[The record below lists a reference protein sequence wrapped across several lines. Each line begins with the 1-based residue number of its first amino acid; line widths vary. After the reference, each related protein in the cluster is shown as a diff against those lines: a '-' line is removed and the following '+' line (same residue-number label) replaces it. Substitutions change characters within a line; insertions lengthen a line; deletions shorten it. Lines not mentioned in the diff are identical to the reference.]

1 MSYSDAQERQLTAP
15 WIRFEHCSA
24 WDELLPQGYRR
35 RYSRG
40 EVIKR
45 PGDPVEEVCLLR
57 EGSVKVVAVGRSGL
71 QRTLWLMAPDSLLGE
86 AALYDGKP
94 YLHYIEALTD
104 CTMIVF
110 SAETMRTEIV
120 PHHPDLVFF
129 ILSNLA
135 HKSYIMSTQLEETL
149 FLDAYTR
156 VAKFLYAAAS
166 ERLTH
171 RENGSGVTITLSHT
185 DIGELLGLHRVTV
198 SHAIA
203 RMRRE
208 GILDPTTHA
217 VILRDV
223 AALKR
228 VLINVVD

>member
-1 MSYSDAQERQLTAP
+1 MREPQLTAP
-15 WIRFEHCSA
+15 WIRFEHCGA
-24 WDELLPQGYRR
+24 WDALLPQGCER
-35 RYSRG
+35 RYRRG
-40 EVIKR
+40 EVLKR
-45 PGDPVEEVCLLR
+45 PGDPVEQVSLLR
-57 EGSVKVVAVGRSGL
+57 EGTIKVVAVGPSGL

-94 YLHYIEALTD
+94 YLHYIEAVTD
-104 CTMIVF
+104 CTIIDF
-110 SAETMRTEIV
+110 SAQTMRSEIV

-135 HKSYIMSTQLEETL
+135 HKSYIMSTQLEESL

-156 VAKFLYAAAS
+156 IAKFLYAAAR

-171 RENGSGVTITLSHT
+171 RDDGGGVTITLSHT

-198 SHAIA
+198 SNAIA

-217 VILRDV
+217 LILRDV
-223 AALKR
+223 VALKR
-228 VLINVVD
+228 VLANVID

>member
-1 MSYSDAQERQLTAP
+1 MLTAP
-15 WIRFEHCSA
+15 WIRFEHSNA
-24 WDELLPQGYRR
+24 WDGLIPQGSER
-35 RYSRG
+35 RYRRG

-45 PGDPVEEVCLLR
+45 PGDPVDGVCLLR
-57 EGSVKVVAVGRSGL
+57 EGTIKVVAVGRSGL

-86 AALYDGKP
+86 AALYEGKP
-94 YLHYIEALTD
+94 YLHYVEALTD
-104 CTMIVF
+104 CTMVVF
-110 SAETMRTEIV
+110 SVETIRSEIV

-135 HKSYIMSTQLEETL
+135 RKSYIMSTQLEESL

-156 VAKFLYAAAS
+156 IAKFLYAAAR

-171 RENGSGVTITLSHT
+171 RDNGASVTITLSHT

-198 SHAIA
+198 SNAIA

-208 GILDPTTHA
+208 GILDPASHA
-217 VILRDV
+217 LILRNLE
-223 AALKR
+223 ALKSLL
-228 VLINVVD
+228 VNVID